1 MSGFI
6 LKIIAYIA
14 MFLGHSAFV
23 NDALIP
29 LYFFGRLA
37 FPIFAFLLVE
47 GYVHTKNYKK
57 YLTRLIVFAI
67 ISQIPAYRF
76 IIGSYNIF
84 ENGFPIVY
92 LNIFFTLTFGLISL
106 KLYDI
111 VKNKFKK
118 GNKTIVTIISLIIP
132 FIMAII
138 AEYLYFDYG
147 FVGIAL
153 IMIFYLCRGHKIL
166 TSLSYSLLMI
176 SFMGQRLINVDTPLT
191 VNYVRYILVQL
202 LFLEISL
209 VLITLYNGKRGK
221 DNRYMR
227 LGFYLFYPIHFFLL
241 LLIQHFI

>member
-1 MSGFI
+1 MSGLI

-14 MFLGHSAFV
+14 MVLGHSAFI
-23 NDALIP
+23 NDAFIP
-29 LYFFGRLA
+29 LYFFGRIA

-84 ENGFPIVY
+84 ENGFPILY
-92 LNIFFTLTFGLISL
+92 LNIFFTLAFGLISL

-118 GNKTIVTIISLIIP
+118 GNKNVVTFISLIIP
-132 FIMAII
+132 FILAII
-138 AEYLYFDYG
+138 AEYLNFDYG

-153 IMIFYLCRGHKIL
+153 IMLFYLCRGHKIL
-166 TSLSYSLLMI
+166 TSLFYSLLMI
-176 SFMGQRLINVDTPLT
+176 SFMGQRLIYVDSPLT
-191 VNYVRYILVQL
+191 VDYVRYILMQL

-209 VLITLYNGKRGK
+209 IFITLYNGKRGK
-221 DNRYMR
+221 DNRNMR
-227 LGFYLFYPIHFFLL
+227 LGFYLFYPIHFFI
-241 LLIQHFI
+241 LLILQHMI